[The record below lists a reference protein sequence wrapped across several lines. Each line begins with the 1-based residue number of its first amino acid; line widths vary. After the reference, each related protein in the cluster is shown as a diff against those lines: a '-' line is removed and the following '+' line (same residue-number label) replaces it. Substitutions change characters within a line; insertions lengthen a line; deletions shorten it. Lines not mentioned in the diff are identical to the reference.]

1 MGYSESTRPRPASLS
16 GDKCAFPDPIAP
28 IFDTEHGVMV
38 GEICCNNGKKPSGA
52 RYDANQT
59 GDDRDAFKN
68 LLLLRLR
75 RTRLFSAVLCG
86 LLLVCVGAAEA
97 LAQYRFDYWTT
108 DNGLPQNEVSAIT
121 QTPDGYLWFATND
134 GLVRYDGVRF
144 TVFDQGNSKGLR
156 SNRFTTL
163 YVDEAGTLWA
173 GADDGG
179 LARYRDGVFTSL
191 TTADGLPDNNVR
203 KVRGDGAGGVLMHT
217 NKGWVRY
224 RDGAFSLYAPEN
236 PLLLEVYF
244 GPSGTRWTWDAA
256 GVHQARDGREVT
268 YPIPYGEINTPR
280 MLYEDRSGALWATA
294 TGLGVFRVKDGTV
307 TRYTAED
314 GLPPAYPVFEDR
326 LGNIW
331 FGTFDNGLVRFRDG
345 RFTAYTTA
353 DGLSGNRVHSIF
365 EDREGTLWV
374 GTWNRGLNRVTRQFI
389 TSLSIKDGL
398 AGENI
403 YPILEDR
410 AGNIWLGTE
419 SGLTRYANGTVT
431 NYKVAALGMGALGN
445 IQTIA
450 EDSDGGMWVSDY
462 NATLYFKDGKAKL
475 PPEIA
480 GKIGPASASYQD
492 RQGNVWFG
500 TASGLFKLSKG
511 VVTNYTKK
519 DGLPSNDI
527 KLIYED
533 RRGGLWF
540 GTYGGLAR
548 LKAGDDPSA
557 PAFTTYT
564 TEDGLGSNRV
574 RSLYEDAEGTF
585 WIGTYDGGL
594 SRLKDGRITTY
605 TTTQGLFNNG
615 AFQIL
620 EDGRG
625 NFWISCNRGIYR
637 VSRGQ
642 LNDFAEGRT
651 SSITSIAYGRLDGM
665 LNTEC
670 NGGRQPAGIK
680 ARDGRLWFPTQVGAV
695 IIAPEAVTFNQQPP
709 PVVIEGVTVD
719 HASVAFAGGIRI
731 APGQQNLEI
740 NYTGLSFIKPDQ
752 VRFKYKLVGQDEDWV
767 EAGTR
772 RAAYYPY
779 LPAGDYTFTVIAANS
794 DGVWNHGGASIRIT
808 VLPPFYSTWWFSALA
823 VGTVA
828 GLAFVF
834 YRRRVL
840 QLRREKAAQVNF
852 SRSLIASQET
862 ERKRI
867 AAELHDSLGQSL
879 VVIKNLAV
887 MLLYP
892 SDQETMRQQAQEIS
906 TETSRAIGEVKEIS
920 YNLRPFHLDQI
931 GPTRSIESLIDNVA
945 KACDIEFSADLD
957 HVDGLLA
964 PDEEINLYRIVQ
976 EGLNNVVKHS
986 GATRA
991 SVTLRLAEEDL
1002 TLTIKDNGRGL
1013 SEPAEAAPA
1022 QKSGFGLTGIN
1033 ERARLLGGEAQI
1045 EGEPGRGTTV
1055 WVKINLKGR
1064 TDGR

>member
-1 MGYSESTRPRPASLS
+1 MRL
-16 GDKCAFPDPIAP
+16 
-28 IFDTEHGVMV
+28 GVD
-38 GEICCNNGKKPSGA
+38 
-52 RYDANQT
+52 YAN
-59 GDDRDAFKN
+59 R
-68 LLLLRLR
+68 LLLWLSRA
-75 RTRLFSAVLCG
+75 RLFSAGLCAA
-86 LLLVCVGAAEA
+86 LLVCAGAARTP
-97 LAQYRFDYWTT
+97 AQYRFDYWTT
-108 DNGLPQNEVSAIT
+108 DNGLPQNEVPAIT
-121 QTPDGYLWFATND
+121 QTPDGYLWFATSD

-156 SNRFTTL
+156 SNRFTSL

-173 GADDGG
+173 GTDDG

-191 TTADGLPDNNVR
+191 TTADGLPGNYVT
-203 KVRGDGAGGVLMHT
+203 KVRGDGAGGLLMIT
-217 NKGWVRY
+217 LGGWVRY
-224 RDGAFSLYAPEN
+224 HDGAFSLYAPEN
-236 PLLLEVYF
+236 PRLLEVYF

-256 GVHQARDGREVT
+256 GVHQARDGHETT
-268 YPIPYGEINTPR
+268 YPIPYGGINTPR
-280 MLYEDRSGALWATA
+280 ILYEDRSGALWATVA
-294 TGLGVFRVKDGTV
+294 AYGVFRVKDGTV

-326 LGNIW
+326 QGNIW

-353 DGLSGNRVHSIF
+353 DGLSGNRVESIF

-389 TSLSIKDGL
+389 RSLSIKDGL

-431 NYKVAALGMGALGN
+431 NYKVSAPGVGPVAN
-445 IQTIA
+445 IQMIA
-450 EDSDGGMWVSDY
+450 EDRDGGLWVSDY
-462 NATLYFKDGKAKL
+462 NNTVYFKDGKATL

-480 GKIGPASASYQD
+480 GKVGPASASYQD
-492 RQGNVWFG
+492 SRGNVWFG
-500 TASGLFKLSKG
+500 TANGLFKLSKG
-511 VVTNYTKK
+511 VVTSYTTK
-519 DGLPSNDI
+519 DGLPGSDI

-533 RRGGLWF
+533 RRGDLWF

-557 PAFTTYT
+557 SAFTTYT

-574 RSLYEDAEGTF
+574 RSLYEDDDGIF

-605 TTTQGLFNNG
+605 TTAQGLFNNG

-620 EDGRG
+620 EDRRG

-670 NGGRQPAGIK
+670 NGGRQPAGVK
-680 ARDGRLWFPTQVGAV
+680 ARDGKLWFPTQVGAV
-695 IIAPEAVTFNQQPP
+695 IIDPEAVTFNQQPP

-719 HASVAFAGGIRI
+719 RAPVAFGGGIRLS
-731 APGQQNLEI
+731 PGQRNLEI

-752 VRFKYKLVGQDEDWV
+752 MRFRYKLVGQDADWV

-779 LPAGDYTFTVIAANS
+779 LPAGDYTFVVAAANS
-794 DGVWNHGGASIRIT
+794 DGVWNNEGASLRIK
-808 VLPPFYSTWWFSALA
+808 VLPPFYSSRWFDALA

-828 GLAFVF
+828 GLALLF
-834 YRRRVL
+834 YRRRVS
-840 QLRREKAAQVNF
+840 QLRREKAAQANF
-852 SRSLIASQET
+852 SRSLIASQEG

-892 SDQETMRQQAQEIS
+892 SDEETMRQQAQEIS
-906 TETSRAIGEVKEIS
+906 TETSRAISEVKEIS

-931 GPTRSIESLIDNVA
+931 GLTRSIESLIDNVA
-945 KACDIEFSADLD
+945 KSCDIKFSADLD
-957 HVDGLLA
+957 HVDGLIA

-976 EGLNNVVKHS
+976 EGINNVVKHS

-991 SVTLRLAEEDL
+991 SMTLRHGEQDL
-1002 TLTIKDNGRGL
+1002 TLTIKDDGRGL
-1013 SEPAEAAPA
+1013 GESNGDAPA

-1033 ERARLLGGEAQI
+1033 ERAHLLGGEAHIQ
-1045 EGEPGRGTTV
+1045 GEPGRGTTV

>member
-1 MGYSESTRPRPASLS
+1 MGHSASTRPRLASLS
-16 GDKCAFPDPIAP
+16 DNECAFPERTAP
-28 IFDTEHGVMV
+28 IFETD
-38 GEICCNNGKKPSGA
+38 
-52 RYDANQT
+52 
-59 GDDRDAFKN
+59 GDRTAFKN
-68 LLLLRLR
+68 LLLLMLR
-75 RTRLFSAVLCG
+75 RTRLFSAGLCG
-86 LLLVCVGAAEA
+86 LLLLCFGAVEA

-134 GLVRYDGVRF
+134 GIVRYDGVRF
-144 TVFDQGNSKGLR
+144 TTFDQGNSKGLR

-173 GADDGG
+173 GTDEGG

-203 KVRGDGAGGVLMHT
+203 KVRGDGAGGLLMHT

-224 RDGAFSLYAPEN
+224 HDGAFSLYAPEN

-244 GPSGTRWTWDAA
+244 GPSGTRWTWDA
-256 GVHQARDGREVT
+256 GGLHQARDRAEIK
-268 YPIPYGEINTPR
+268 YPIPYGGITTPR
-280 MLYEDRSGALWATA
+280 TLYEDRSGALWATVA
-294 TGLGVFRVKDGTV
+294 VLGVFRVKDGTV

-314 GLPPAYPVFEDR
+314 GLPYGVYPVIEDR

-353 DGLSGNRVHSIF
+353 DGLSSNRLDSIF

-374 GTWNRGLNRVTRQFI
+374 GTWNRGLNRVTRQSI
-389 TSLSIKDGL
+389 RSLSIKDGL

-419 SGLTRYANGTVT
+419 SGLTSYANGTVT
-431 NYKVAALGMGALGN
+431 NYKVAAPGMGALGN

-450 EDSDGGMWVSDY
+450 EDRDGGMWVSDY
-462 NATLYFKDGKAKL
+462 NATVYFKDGKATL

-511 VVTNYTKK
+511 VVTSYTTK
-519 DGLPSNDI
+519 DGLPDNDI

-533 RRGGLWF
+533 RRGDLWF

-548 LKAGDDPSA
+548 LKAGEDPSP
-557 PAFTTYT
+557 PALTNYT
-564 TEDGLGSNRV
+564 TSDGLGSNRV
-574 RSLYEDAEGTF
+574 RSLYEDDEGIF

-605 TTTQGLFNNG
+605 TTAHGLFNNG

-642 LNDFAEGRT
+642 LNDFAEGR
-651 SSITSIAYGRLDGM
+651 SSAINCVAYGKLDGM

-670 NGGRQPAGIK
+670 NGGRQPAGVK
-680 ARDGRLWFPTQVGAV
+680 ARDGHLWFPTQVGAV
-695 IIAPEAVTFNQQPP
+695 VVDPEAVTLNHQPP
-709 PVVIEGVTVD
+709 PVVIEGVAVD
-719 HASVAFAGGIRI
+719 HTNVAFAEGIRL
-731 APGQQNLEI
+731 APGQRNLEI

-752 VRFKYKLVGQDEDWV
+752 VRFKYKLVGQDADWV

-794 DGVWNHGGASIRIT
+794 DGVWNNEGASIRIM

-828 GLAFVF
+828 GMAFVF
-834 YRRRVL
+834 YRRRVS
-840 QLRREKAAQVNF
+840 QMRREQAAQINF
-852 SRSLIASQET
+852 SRSLIASQEG

-892 SDQETMRQQAQEIS
+892 SDEETMREQAQEIS

-931 GPTRSIESLIDNVA
+931 GLTRSIESLIDKVA
-945 KACDIEFSADLD
+945 KSCETEFSADLD

-1002 TLTIKDNGRGL
+1002 TLTIKDNGRGF
-1013 SEPAEAAPA
+1013 SEPPGDAPA

-1033 ERARLLGGEAQI
+1033 ERAHLLGGEARI
-1045 EGEPGRGTTV
+1045 EGEPGHGTTV
-1055 WVKINLKGR
+1055 WVKIKLKGR

>member
-1 MGYSESTRPRPASLS
+1 MRLDVDYT
-16 GDKCAFPDPIAP
+16 
-28 IFDTEHGVMV
+28 
-38 GEICCNNGKKPSGA
+38 
-52 RYDANQT
+52 NQ
-59 GDDRDAFKN
+59 
-68 LLLLRLR
+68 LLLWLSRA
-75 RTRLFSAVLCG
+75 RLFRAGLCAAFM
-86 LLLVCVGAAEA
+86 VCAGAARTS
-97 LAQYRFDYWTT
+97 AQYRFDYWTT
-108 DNGLPQNEVSAIT
+108 DNGLPQNEVTAIT

-144 TVFDQGNSKGLR
+144 TVFDQGNSKGLL
-156 SNRFTTL
+156 SNRFLSL

-173 GADDGG
+173 GTDDGG

-203 KVRGDGAGGVLMHT
+203 KVRNDGAGGLLMHT

-224 RDGAFSLYAPEN
+224 HDGAFSLYAPEN

-256 GVHQARDGREVT
+256 GVHQARGGREIT
-268 YPIPYGEINTPR
+268 YPIPYGGIDTPR
-280 MLYEDRSGALWATA
+280 TLYEDRSGALWATVA
-294 TGLGVFRVKDGTV
+294 VQGVFRVKDGTV
-307 TRYTAED
+307 TRYTADD
-314 GLPPAYPVFEDR
+314 GLPAGVYPVLEDR

-331 FGTFDNGLVRFRDG
+331 LGTFDNGLVRFREG

-389 TSLSIKDGL
+389 ISLSIKDGL

-419 SGLTRYANGTVT
+419 TGLTRYADGTVT
-431 NYKVAALGMGALGN
+431 NYKYAGARTIPLAN
-445 IQTIA
+445 IQSIA
-450 EDSDGGMWVSDY
+450 EDRDGGLWLSDY
-462 NATLYFKDGKAKL
+462 NTTQYFKDGKATL

-480 GKIGPASASYQD
+480 GKITAASASYQD
-492 RQGNVWFG
+492 SRGNVWFG
-500 TASGLFKLSKG
+500 TTNGLFKLSNG
-511 VVTNYTKK
+511 VVTSYTTA

-540 GTYGGLAR
+540 CTYGGLAK
-548 LKAGDDPSA
+548 LEAGGPEA
-557 PAFTTYT
+557 GPTFIAYT
-564 TEDGLGSNRV
+564 TADGLGSNRV

-585 WIGTYDGGL
+585 WVGTYDGGL
-594 SRLKDGRITTY
+594 SRLKAGRITTY
-605 TTTQGLFNNG
+605 TTAHGLFNNG

-620 EDGRG
+620 EDRRG
-625 NFWISCNRGIYR
+625 HFWISCNRGIYR

-642 LNDFAEGRT
+642 LNDFAEGRVSALT
-651 SSITSIAYGRLDGM
+651 CIAYGRLDGM
-665 LNTEC
+665 HNTEC
-670 NGGRQPAGIK
+670 NGGRQPAGVK
-680 ARDGRLWFPTQVGAV
+680 ARDGKLWFPTQGGAV
-695 IIAPEAVTFNQQPP
+695 IVDPEAVPYNDQPP
-709 PVVIEGVTVD
+709 PVLIETVTVNRD
-719 HASVAFAGGIRI
+719 SVAFHEGIRLS
-731 APGQQNLEI
+731 PGQQNLEI

-752 VRFKYKLVGQDEDWV
+752 VRFKYKLVGHDKDWV

-779 LPAGDYTFTVIAANS
+779 LPPGDYTFTVVAANS
-794 DGVWNHGGASIRIT
+794 DGVWNNEGASFRIT

-834 YRRRVL
+834 YRRRVS
-840 QLRREKAAQVNF
+840 QLRREQAAQVNF
-852 SRSLIASQET
+852 SRSLIASQEG

-892 SDQETMRQQAQEIS
+892 SDEATIRQQAQEIS
-906 TETSRAIGEVKEIS
+906 VETSRAISEVKEIS

-931 GPTRSIESLIDNVA
+931 GLTRSIESLIDNVA

-957 HVDGLLA
+957 HIDGLIA

-991 SVTLRLAEEDL
+991 SVMLRLAEEDL
-1002 TLTIKDNGRGL
+1002 MLTIKDNGRGL
-1013 SEPAEAAPA
+1013 SEPTGDALA